1 MHVYIA
7 MTRRGQPPKRIPK
20 RSLRHNLLW
29 LYLQSLANT
38 VVTHVFN
45 KKVTTRREWFEE
57 LGLHRAV
64 AAQWASMG
72 TFGRTGHNGVALCGT
87 PGAAMIAADCGAGGI
102 VFLQRPTTTTT
113 YYCDCDLQRQTTT
126 TSAFDIAGRG
136 CPPLGASRWRS
147 PLLENQQQQPRNM

>member
-45 KKVTTRREWFEE
+45 KKVTIRREWFEE
-57 LGLHRAV
+57 LGVRQLRNDAP
-64 AAQWASMG
+64 QWAPTASW
-72 TFGRTGHNGVALCGT
+72 
-87 PGAAMIAADCGAGGI
+87 P
-102 VFLQRPTTTTT
+102 QRRRLVRHTRRMRLLPPWS
-113 YYCDCDLQRQTTT
+113 LQRQHHE
-126 TSAFDIAGRG
+126 AA
-136 CPPLGASRWRS
+136 LGVGLRS
-147 PLLENQQQQPRNM
+147 VEPHVLVLPRAQSCQEARACAQGGVWQI